1 MPITRKD
8 AAEIARQNLDDIA
21 AEINA
26 YGSALPGHADRTPT
40 EVVVTIEKETDDG
53 WIFAYNSRA
62 YVDGG
67 NPSAMLAGN
76 YPIFVARS
84 DGSVHSTADLEY
96 RHYLDHLTK

>member
-1 MPITRKD
+1 MSITRED
-8 AAEIARQNLDDIA
+8 AAEIARQNLNEMA

-40 EVVVTIEKETDDG
+40 EVVITVEKETDDG

-62 YVDGG
+62 YVEDG

-76 YPIFVARS
+76 YPILVARA

-96 RHYLDHLTK
+96 RHYLEHLTK